1 MGGDLVSLAVA
12 GIGVFG
18 TFGASAAAQ
27 WAGIRSKRV
36 EAEIQRSHLSEQR
49 DESAKQQEREEKHS
63 VYSHLNESARN
74 YRTALHDGVRAL
86 ERDVD
91 VDVERLEAVRNQY
104 QEMYA
109 RAQMIVTD
117 RLLTIA
123 SEVDTGLG
131 NAYRVLHNA
140 VLGDTNPE
148 AISRLHRWLDDSA
161 IAAVQLLRQA
171 LREDLGTTSAIV
183 ELDAKLEALQSARA
197 EDLDAVDPPSTR

>member
-1 MGGDLVSLAVA
+1 MGGDLVGLAVA
-12 GIGVFG
+12 GIGVVG
-18 TFGASAAAQ
+18 TFGAAVAAQ

-49 DESAKQQEREEKHS
+49 VESAKQQQSEEKRS
-63 VYSHLNESARN
+63 VYSHFNESARN

-86 ERDVD
+86 ERGAD
-91 VDVERLEAVRNQY
+91 VDVERLEAVRSQY

-140 VLGDTNPE
+140 VLGAANRE
-148 AISRLHRWLDDSA
+148 AISRLHR
-161 IAAVQLLRQA
+161 VT
-171 LREDLGTTSAIV
+171 G
-183 ELDAKLEALQSARA
+183 
-197 EDLDAVDPPSTR
+197 